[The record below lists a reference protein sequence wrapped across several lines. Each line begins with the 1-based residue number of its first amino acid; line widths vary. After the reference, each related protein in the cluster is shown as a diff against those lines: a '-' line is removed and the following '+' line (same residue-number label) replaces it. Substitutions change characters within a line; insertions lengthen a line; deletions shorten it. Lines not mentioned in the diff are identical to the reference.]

1 MSIKLTKMYT
11 IRYIQGPNNCFAQ
24 SPALRRR
31 GHGYRSQA
39 AIEFSRSMSSVATKL
54 VSSS

>member
-11 IRYIQGPNNCFAQ
+11 IRYIQGPNNYFAQ
-24 SPALRRR
+24 SPVLRRC
-31 GHGYRSQA
+31 GHGPRSQA
-39 AIEFSRSMSSVATKL
+39 ALGFWRSMSSVATKL